1 MKHNKKPSFGFARK
15 TIFTLGSV
23 FVFFV
28 ILVILFRKFPH
39 VSDLRENLLSKDL
52 TVPSHQQPASLNS
65 GLLKVPIRNSF
76 KKYSGGLSGS
86 SSLDNKLRTG
96 MFCVF

>member
-39 VSDLRENLLSKDL
+39 VSDLRENLLSKRSYC
-52 TVPSHQQPASLNS
+52 TFTSTAGFFEQW
-65 GLLKVPIRNSF
+65 IIE
-76 KKYSGGLSGS
+76 S
-86 SSLDNKLRTG
+86 SNPKQ
-96 MFCVF
+96 F